1 MADVTNE
8 SASPTSPA
16 SDAPPFP
23 ASELRHR
30 KVRELAEGGVTSAG
44 GATSGGG
51 ATDTGD
57 DASDT
62 DYALPQAPVDLPQ
75 ASDATTQVL
84 DEAIKDLP
92 PRWRNWIVRG
102 ISSFILIF
110 GFGMIIY
117 LGPLALVLLILVIQI
132 KVRKESEMYCVNCVA
147 GAVWDI
153 TLS

>member
-8 SASPTSPA
+8 SVSPTSPA

-30 KVRELAEGGVTSAG
+30 KVRELVEGGVTS
-44 GATSGGG
+44 GGG
-51 ATDTGD
+51 VTDTGD

-132 KVRKESEMYCVNCVA
+132 KVRKESEMYCMV
-147 GAVWDI
+147 
-153 TLS
+153 

>member
-8 SASPTSPA
+8 SVSPTSPA

-30 KVRELAEGGVTSAG
+30 KVRELAASAEGGATSG
-44 GATSGGG
+44 GGTSGGG

-62 DYALPQAPVDLPQ
+62 DYGLPQAPVNLPQ

-132 KVRKESEMYCVNCVA
+132 KVRAFK
-147 GAVWDI
+147 
-153 TLS
+153 